1 MNQTSLPRS
10 SQVTIHNINESKFLR
25 QQNQNLSNDI
35 EITRIPGP
43 GSVMG
48 APGFGHPTQS
58 THPLLMSPAG
68 STISSEA
75 AACGVPST
83 AGTATSSGTASDA
96 ANLLALNDIETSL
109 FLQKYQQQQ
118 MHLHQQLQQQMQQLK
133 LLPISRQQQQQL
145 LGEYGGQ

>member
-1 MNQTSLPRS
+1 MS
-10 SQVTIHNINESKFLR
+10 
-25 QQNQNLSNDI
+25 
-35 EITRIPGP
+35 
-43 GSVMG
+43 
-48 APGFGHPTQS
+48 APGFGHPTQA

-75 AACGVPST
+75 AVGGVASN
-83 AGTATSSGTASDA
+83 AGTASSSVTGGDAS
-96 ANLLALNDIETSL
+96 NLLALNDIETSL

-133 LLPISRQQQQQL
+133 LQPISRQQQQQL